1 MVAPVTP
8 KFKLFNLLDALS
20 PVSTGRCVSLLA
32 SAYHSGEILVDY
44 MTPLSAEARIAS
56 RLRDLGAS
64 VIFLSVLADMPPT
77 RLSFGLR
84 GLKPLSN
91 SDAEKLLNLT
101 QRLVELRDAML
112 PIPIALTQPA
122 VVEAFLERLDQKGLG
137 PEEIRA
143 LVQKI
148 FE

>member
-1 MVAPVTP
+1 M
-8 KFKLFNLLDALS
+8 L
-20 PVSTGRCVSLLA
+20 
-32 SAYHSGEILVDY
+32 DY

-64 VIFLSVLADMPPT
+64 LIFLSVLADMPPT